1 MAKPKRSKVT
11 EDGEFVPATR
21 VNEYTADIVY
31 MLAASGLKASE
42 IANASGFPQD
52 FVVKALRRNG
62 ARELIQD
69 FQQKLFGDDL
79 TKRLKPMAMK
89 ALNVVDELIS
99 DPKTKA
105 NIRLSAAQDVLDRTL
120 GKPKQFFEHSDG
132 NLKDIYRKIDALI
145 EAKGEVKTIIVE
157 SREKIVDTIEES
169 KSVEQDGHTHDEI
182 DDYFKKKD
190 EEAKAT

>member
-1 MAKPKRSKVT
+1 MAKPRKSKVS
-11 EDGEFVPATR
+11 DSGEFVPATR
-21 VNEYTADIVY
+21 INESTADIVY

-42 IANASGFPQD
+42 IANASGFPHD

-62 ARELIQD
+62 AREMIQD

-120 GKPKQFFEHSDG
+120 GKPKQFFEHTDG
-132 NLKDIYRKIDALI
+132 YLKDIYRKIDDLI
-145 EAKGEVKTIIVE
+145 EAKTQAKTITVE
-157 SREKIVDTIEES
+157 SREKIVDTNHEIEQPD
-169 KSVEQDGHTHDEI
+169 KDGPPHDEI
-182 DDYFKKKD
+182 DDYFKKRD
-190 EEAKAT
+190 EEKT